1 MKKKITDIWKFLTYD
16 IWRITED
23 EVTRTKFSLYNIIK
37 TVYLCINR
45 FTKDRM
51 ANKASALTYST
62 LLAIVPILAILFAVA
77 RGFGFDNL
85 MEHQFRNGFGGNTET
100 TEAILSFVNSYL
112 SQTKGGIFIGVGLV
126 MLLWT
131 VINLVSNI
139 EITFNRIWE
148 VKKARSMYRKITDY
162 FSMFLLMPILIVV
175 SGGLSLFMS
184 TILSFVNSYLS
195 QTKGGIFIGVGLV
208 MLLWTVI
215 NLVSNIE
222 ITFNRIWEVKK
233 ARSMYRKITDYFSMF
248 LLMPILIVVSG
259 GLSLFMSTI
268 LKQMDDF
275 VLLAPV
281 MKFMIRLIPFVL
293 TWLMFTGLYIFMP
306 NTKVKFK
313 HALIAGIL
321 AGSAY
326 QAFQF
331 LYINSQLWVSKYN
344 AIYGS
349 FAALP
354 LFLLW
359 LQISWT
365 ICLFG
370 AELTYAGQN
379 IRSFSFDQDTRNI
392 SRRYRDFISILIMSL
407 IAKRFEKNE
416 PPYTAAEISE
426 EHQIP
431 IRLTNQVLYQ
441 LQEIELIHEVVTD
454 EKSEEIGYQPSM
466 DINQLNVAVL
476 LDRLDTYGSE
486 NFKID
491 KDEEFNDEWKV
502 LTESRE
508 EYYKK
513 ASKVLLKDL

>member
-1 MKKKITDIWKFLTYD
+1 MNKRIATLWKFLTYD

-23 EVTRTKFSLYNIIK
+23 EVTKTTFSLYNIIK
-37 TVYLCINR
+37 TIYLCINR
-45 FTKDRM
+45 FTKDRLV
-51 ANKASALTYST
+51 NKASALTYST
-62 LLAIVPILAILFAVA
+62 LLAIVPILAIVFAIA

-85 MEHQFRNGFGGNTET
+85 MESQIVQGFGGPSET
-100 TEAILSFVNSYL
+100 TEVIFQFANSYL
-112 SQTKGGIFIGVGLV
+112 SQTKNGIFIGVGLI

-131 VINLVSNI
+131 VLNLINNM
-139 EITFNRIWE
+139 EITFNRIWQ

-162 FSMFLLMPILIVV
+162 FSMLLLIPLLLVV
-175 SGGLSLFMS
+175 SGGLSIFMS
-184 TILSFVNSYLS
+184 T
-195 QTKGGIFIGVGLV
+195 
-208 MLLWTVI
+208 MLKNV
-215 NLVSNIE
+215 
-222 ITFNRIWEVKK
+222 
-233 ARSMYRKITDYFSMF
+233 TDF
-248 LLMPILIVVSG
+248 
-259 GLSLFMSTI
+259 T
-268 LKQMDDF
+268 
-275 VLLAPV
+275 LLAPIG
-281 MKFMIRLIPFVL
+281 KFLIRLIPFVL
-293 TWLMFTGLYIFMP
+293 TWVMFTALYVFMP
-306 NTKVKFK
+306 NTKVKLK
-313 HALIAGIL
+313 HALISGIL
-321 AGSAY
+321 AGTAH

-331 LYINSQLWVSKYN
+331 LYISSQLWVSRYN

-466 DINQLNVAVL
+466 DINQLNVAIL

-513 ASKVLLKDL
+513 ASQVLLKDL

>member
-1 MKKKITDIWKFLTYD
+1 MNKRIATLWKFLTYD

-23 EVTRTKFSLYNIIK
+23 EVTKTTFSLYNIIK
-37 TVYLCINR
+37 TIYLCINR
-45 FTKDRM
+45 FTKDRLV
-51 ANKASALTYST
+51 NKASALTYST
-62 LLAIVPILAILFAVA
+62 LLAIVPILAIVFAIA

-85 MEHQFRNGFGGNTET
+85 MESQIVQGFGGPSET
-100 TEAILSFVNSYL
+100 TEVIFQFVNSYL
-112 SQTKGGIFIGVGLV
+112 SQTKNGIFIGVGLI

-131 VINLVSNI
+131 VLNLINNM
-139 EITFNRIWE
+139 EITFNRIWQ

-162 FSMFLLMPILIVV
+162 FSMLLLIPLLLVV
-175 SGGLSLFMS
+175 SGGLSIFMS
-184 TILSFVNSYLS
+184 T
-195 QTKGGIFIGVGLV
+195 
-208 MLLWTVI
+208 MLKNV
-215 NLVSNIE
+215 
-222 ITFNRIWEVKK
+222 
-233 ARSMYRKITDYFSMF
+233 TDF
-248 LLMPILIVVSG
+248 
-259 GLSLFMSTI
+259 T
-268 LKQMDDF
+268 
-275 VLLAPV
+275 LLAPIG
-281 MKFMIRLIPFVL
+281 KFLIRLIPFVL
-293 TWLMFTGLYIFMP
+293 TWVMFTALYVFMP
-306 NTKVKFK
+306 NTKVKLK
-313 HALIAGIL
+313 HALISGIL
-321 AGSAY
+321 AGTAH

-331 LYINSQLWVSKYN
+331 LYISSQLWVSRYN

-466 DINQLNVAVL
+466 DINQLNVAIL

-513 ASKVLLKDL
+513 ASQVLLKDL

>member
-1 MKKKITDIWKFLTYD
+1 MNKRIATLWKFLTYD

-23 EVTRTKFSLYNIIK
+23 EVTKTTFSLYNIIK
-37 TVYLCINR
+37 TIYLCINR
-45 FTKDRM
+45 FTKDRLV
-51 ANKASALTYST
+51 NKASALTYST
-62 LLAIVPILAILFAVA
+62 LLAIVPILAIVFAIA

-85 MEHQFRNGFGGNTET
+85 MESQIVQGFGGPSET
-100 TEAILSFVNSYL
+100 TEVIFQFVNSYL
-112 SQTKGGIFIGVGLV
+112 SQTKNGIFIGVGLI

-131 VINLVSNI
+131 VLNLINNM
-139 EITFNRIWE
+139 EITFNRIWQ

-162 FSMFLLMPILIVV
+162 FSMLLLIPLLLVV
-175 SGGLSLFMS
+175 SGGLSIFMS
-184 TILSFVNSYLS
+184 T
-195 QTKGGIFIGVGLV
+195 
-208 MLLWTVI
+208 MLKNV
-215 NLVSNIE
+215 
-222 ITFNRIWEVKK
+222 
-233 ARSMYRKITDYFSMF
+233 TDF
-248 LLMPILIVVSG
+248 
-259 GLSLFMSTI
+259 T
-268 LKQMDDF
+268 
-275 VLLAPV
+275 LLAPIG
-281 MKFMIRLIPFVL
+281 KFLIRLIPFVL
-293 TWLMFTGLYIFMP
+293 TWVMFTALYVFMP
-306 NTKVKFK
+306 NTKVKLK
-313 HALIAGIL
+313 HALISGIL
-321 AGSAY
+321 AGTAH

-331 LYINSQLWVSKYN
+331 LYISSQLWVSRYN

-370 AELTYAGQN
+370 AELAYAGQN
-379 IRSFSFDQDTRNI
+379 IQSFSFDQDTRNI

-416 PPYTAAEISE
+416 PPYTAAQISE

-441 LQEIELIHEVVTD
+441 LQEIDLIHEVVTD
-454 EKSEEIGYQPSM
+454 AKSEEIGYQPSM
-466 DINQLNVAVL
+466 DINQLNVAIL
-476 LDRLDTYGSE
+476 IDRLDTYGSE

-491 KDEEFNDEWKV
+491 KDEEFSDEWKV
-502 LTESRE
+502 LTESKE